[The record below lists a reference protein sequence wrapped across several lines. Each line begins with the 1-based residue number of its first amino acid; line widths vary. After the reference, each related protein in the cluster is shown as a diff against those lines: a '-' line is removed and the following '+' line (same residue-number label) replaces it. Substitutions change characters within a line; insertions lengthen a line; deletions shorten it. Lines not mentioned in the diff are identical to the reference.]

1 MTGRIVRLLL
11 VAGSF
16 ALGFW
21 GWRFLHRSPERVIR
35 RELAELART
44 ACIPANEGNLPR
56 LANAQKL
63 ASFFTTDVEIDFDLR
78 GRFSQTISGRS
89 ELQEKA
95 LAARAALSGLTV
107 EFLDINV
114 TVAPDG
120 QSATADL
127 TAKASLPGDT
137 VPQVE
142 EVKVDFKKVDGD
154 WLIQH
159 AENVKTLR

>member
-1 MTGRIVRLLL
+1 MSGRVLRLLL
-11 VAGSF
+11 LGLLAG
-16 ALGFW
+16 LGVW
-21 GWRFLHRSPERVIR
+21 GWRLLHPSPEHVIR
-35 RELAELART
+35 KQLAELART
-44 ACIPANEGNLPR
+44 ACVPANESNLAK

-63 ASFFTTDVEIDFDLR
+63 ASFFTPDVEITFDLP
-78 GRFSQTISGRS
+78 GRFSQTISGRA

-95 LAARAALSGLTV
+95 LGARAALSGLTV
-107 EFLDINV
+107 EFLDVNV

-127 TAKASLPGDT
+127 TAKANLPGDS

-142 EVKVDFKKVDGD
+142 EVKVSLKKVEGD

>member
-11 VAGSF
+11 VAGSC
-16 ALGFW
+16 ALAFW
-21 GWRFLHRSPERVIR
+21 CWRLLHPSPERVIR
-35 RELAELART
+35 RELAELARI
-44 ACIPANEGNLPR
+44 ACVPANEGNLPK

-63 ASFFTTDVEIDFDLR
+63 AGFFTTDVEIDFDLR

-95 LAARAALSGLTV
+95 LAARASLSGLTV
-107 EFLDINV
+107 EFLDVNV

-120 QSATADL
+120 QSATTDL
-127 TAKASLPGDT
+127 TAKANLPGDT

-154 WLIQH
+154 WLIH
-159 AENVKTLR
+159 HVENVKTLR